1 YKYKKENTIAL
12 IFLPTEYR
20 IKDRINIKK
29 IPMKEYFNIFVLG
42 IRVTILLLF
51 LRGILTKLIPS
62 YNEVAN

>member
-1 YKYKKENTIAL
+1 
-12 IFLPTEYR
+12 
-20 IKDRINIKK
+20 
-29 IPMKEYFNIFVLG
+29 MKEYFNIFVLG